1 MSNQIGYDYLLSRAM
16 LNSSMLGKLVFMSS
30 SGKLHIGYKPPRVR
44 KVPERVILEKG
55 LEYLDSTSNYM
66 MTLCLRKDIKALLQL
81 LFKLPYG
88 YGLGCLFDNCYFIC
102 NYNEDL
108 ESRFNVSSRYLSY
121 LMKRQKESVVKKEVR
136 KGYLFE
142 GTAYA
147 SCMQISSQNSDMGV
161 SGVRFNEGFIS
172 FIKDP
177 VNSHGTVVSG
187 KSVLSRYKI
196 PNREIQRGV
205 FEIPNMIMYS
215 SEKFFKFAD
224 ILKSLNNDKYALH
237 WDKYSKRWLFVEN
250 YDSFLSRKKE
260 VAFFKDNQECK
271 IFEML

>member
-1 MSNQIGYDYLLSRAM
+1 MSDQIGYDYLLSGAM

-44 KVPERVILEKG
+44 KVPEKVVLENG
-55 LEYLDSTSNYM
+55 LEYLDTTSNYM
-66 MTLCLRKDIKALLQL
+66 MALCLRKDVNVLLQL

-108 ESRFNVSSRYLSY
+108 ESRFNVSSRYLLS
-121 LMKRQKESVVKKEVR
+121 LPKRQKESVVKKGVR
-136 KGYLFE
+136 KDYSFE

-147 SCMQISSQNSDMGV
+147 SCMRISSTSISMGI

-172 FIKDP
+172 FIKESI
-177 VNSHGTVVSG
+177 NSKGNIVSG
-187 KSVLSRYKI
+187 KSLLSRYRI
-196 PNREIQRGV
+196 PNKEIQRGV
-205 FEIPNMIMYS
+205 FEIPNMVMYS
-215 SEKFFKFAD
+215 REKFFSFVNV
-224 ILKSLNNDKYALH
+224 LKSLNNDKYALH

>member
-1 MSNQIGYDYLLSRAM
+1 MSDQIGYDYLLSRAM

-30 SGKLHIGYKPPRVR
+30 SGKLRVGYKPPRVR
-44 KVPERVILEKG
+44 KVPEKVVLEKG
-55 LEYLDSTSNYM
+55 LEYIDTTSNYM
-66 MTLCLRKDIKALLQL
+66 MALCLREDVNVLLQL

-88 YGLGCLFDNCYFIC
+88 YGLGCVFDNCYFIC

-108 ESRFNVSSRYLSY
+108 ESRFNVSGKYILSSP
-121 LMKRQKESVVKKEVR
+121 KRQEESLVRKGVR
-136 KGYLFE
+136 KGYSFE

-147 SCMQISSQNSDMGV
+147 SCMRISSASISMGI
-161 SGVRFNEGFIS
+161 SGVRFNEGFMS

-177 VNSHGTVVSG
+177 IGSKGTVVSG
-187 KSVLSRYKI
+187 KSLFSRYRI
-196 PNREIQRGV
+196 PNKEIQRGV
-205 FEIPNMIMYS
+205 FEIPNMVMYNR
-215 SEKFFKFAD
+215 EKFFRFVNV
-224 ILKSLNNDKYALH
+224 LKSLNNDKYALH

-250 YDSFLSRKKE
+250 YDSFLSRKRE